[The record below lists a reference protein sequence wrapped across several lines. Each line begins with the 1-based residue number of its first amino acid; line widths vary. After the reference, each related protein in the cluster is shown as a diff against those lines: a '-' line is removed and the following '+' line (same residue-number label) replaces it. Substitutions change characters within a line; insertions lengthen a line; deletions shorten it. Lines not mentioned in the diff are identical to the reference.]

1 MMCLA
6 NETQVLVGDF
16 LCVSIVLSSKKVPF
30 GRYALRAI
38 PPTSWAPPVHKSRA
52 TSRPRKHISPE
63 RYWTHSTNEKRNID
77 PKEAKRLS
85 SFFNDWLVRKNN
97 NTRIRKFK

>member
-6 NETQVLVGDF
+6 DETQVLVGDF

-38 PPTSWAPPVHKSRA
+38 PPTSWAPPVHRG
-52 TSRPRKHISPE
+52 H
-63 RYWTHSTNEKRNID
+63 
-77 PKEAKRLS
+77 
-85 SFFNDWLVRKNN
+85 
-97 NTRIRKFK
+97 

>member
-6 NETQVLVGDF
+6 DETQVLVGDF

-38 PPTSWAPPVHKSRA
+38 PPTSCAPPVHKSRA
-52 TSRPRKHISPE
+52 TSRPK
-63 RYWTHSTNEKRNID
+63 STFLFADGTK
-77 PKEAKRLS
+77 
-85 SFFNDWLVRKNN
+85 
-97 NTRIRKFK
+97 IRTNMSNK